1 MEFICKG
8 CGTISSNAVIRQ
20 TGIHSTAYC
29 IECGSYIQH
38 MPRRKEDDFVL
49 YFGKYKGRNVKS
61 MLQSKD
67 EREYLVWVYSLETT
81 KDWQKKI
88 ISKHLH
94 V

>member
-1 MEFICKG
+1 MRK
-8 CGTISSNAVIRQ
+8 
-20 TGIHSTAYC
+20 TGIHTTAYC
-29 IECGSYIQH
+29 IECNGYIQH
-38 MPRRKEDDFVL
+38 MPRRSDDDFVL

-81 KDWQKKI
+81 KDWQKRI
-88 ISKHLH
+88 ISKHIH